1 MEHPLSLFAQGIA
14 AALGE
19 LIRQLHQQ
27 ILGTALF
34 HIRGHRAQKHAVA
47 AKVIDL
53 QSCAFQQLKVGEER
67 SLFLCRQLHHQR
79 LQQQLGRNI
88 PIVCRQFLEELT
100 VFRIRLGGRIRSLR
114 CYLRPMR
121 HLKEIYGQRLLE
133 KELYLHT
140 SPETGVWVDTVLGDW
155 IEGSTLH
162 ETVAQAAALRDRE
175 SLQILVRLFDRL
187 ALALVTDDRAHGDL
201 KPENIIVG
209 DDGTLC
215 PIDFDASYLP
225 AFAGE
230 ISPELGTAAYQHPAR
245 TAADFDERI
254 DDYPAAL
261 ISTALH
267 ALAEDPTLWDRYGS
281 SDGLLYTPQRIASD
295 PAYRETL
302 ALFEKRGMAVQ
313 YRIAQLLTAPTLRL
327 FGLAELLAE
336 AVREKPAARSGTEAE
351 TPELFVENGRW
362 GYRTAERVVVAPLY
376 DNGFDFTEGLAAVQL
391 GGTWHYID
399 TAGRT
404 RLSCPGCAAVKP
416 FRGGKAQVVRNGERQ
431 EIAHPL
437 KTPRYQ

>member
-1 MEHPLSLFAQGIA
+1 
-14 AALGE
+14 
-19 LIRQLHQQ
+19 
-27 ILGTALF
+27 
-34 HIRGHRAQKHAVA
+34 
-47 AKVIDL
+47 
-53 QSCAFQQLKVGEER
+53 
-67 SLFLCRQLHHQR
+67 
-79 LQQQLGRNI
+79 
-88 PIVCRQFLEELT
+88 VCRDEQGRPCFSAGNSAA

-267 ALAEDPTLWDRYGS
+267 ALAENPTLWDRYGS

-336 AVREKPAARSGTEAE
+336 AVREKPAVRSGTEAE

>member
-1 MEHPLSLFAQGIA
+1 MYTIRQYLLALLDTRGLTRTLGEIDVCRDAQGRPCFSAGNSA
-14 AALGE
+14 A
-19 LIRQLHQQ
+19 
-27 ILGTALF
+27 
-34 HIRGHRAQKHAVA
+34 
-47 AKVIDL
+47 
-53 QSCAFQQLKVGEER
+53 
-67 SLFLCRQLHHQR
+67 
-79 LQQQLGRNI
+79 
-88 PIVCRQFLEELT
+88 

-133 KELYLHT
+133 KELYIHT
-140 SPETGVWVDTVLGDW
+140 SPETGVWVDTVVGDW

-175 SLQILVRLFDRL
+175 CLQILVRLFDRL

-245 TAADFDERI
+245 TAADFNERL

-267 ALAEDPTLWDRYGS
+267 ALAEEPTLWERYGTA
-281 SDGLLYTPQRIASD
+281 DGLLFSPGKIPGD
-295 PAYRETL
+295 PAYREVL
-302 ALFEKRGMAVQ
+302 GLFERRGKAVQ
-313 YRIAQLLTAPTLRL
+313 YRVAQLLCSPTLQL
-327 FGLAELLAE
+327 FGLAELLGE
-336 AVREKPAARSGTEAE
+336 AVRQASIENPSSDDE
-351 TPELFVENGRW
+351 TPELFVKNGRW
-362 GYRTAERVVVAPLY
+362 GYRTPQRTVVPPLY
-376 DNGFDFTEGLAAVQL
+376 DSGFDFTEGLAAVLL
-391 GGTWHYID
+391 GSTWHYID

-404 RLSCPGCAAVKP
+404 RLSFPGCEAVKP
-416 FRGGKAQVVRNGERQ
+416 FRNGRAQVVRSGRRI
-431 EIAHPL
+431 EIDRAGREFPV
-437 KTPRYQ
+437 PENEFAV

>member
-1 MEHPLSLFAQGIA
+1 MFTLRQYLLALLDSRGLTRT
-14 AALGE
+14 LGE
-19 LIRQLHQQ
+19 
-27 ILGTALF
+27 
-34 HIRGHRAQKHAVA
+34 
-47 AKVIDL
+47 ID
-53 QSCAFQQLKVGEER
+53 
-67 SLFLCRQLHHQR
+67 
-79 LQQQLGRNI
+79 
-88 PIVCRQFLEELT
+88 VCRDEQGRPCFSAGNSAA

-267 ALAEDPTLWDRYGS
+267 ALAENPTLLGPLRK
-281 SDGLLYTPQRIASD
+281 LRRIAVHA
-295 PAYRETL
+295 PADR
-302 ALFEKRGMAVQ
+302 
-313 YRIAQLLTAPTLRL
+313 LRS
-327 FGLAELLAE
+327 GLPGDAR
-336 AVREKPAARSGTEAE
+336 AVRETRHGRSVPHRATAHGTHPAALRTCGAARRGGPGE
-351 TPELFVENGRW
+351 TRRPERDGGRNAELFVENGRW